1 MKIFRD
7 RVAVVTGGASG
18 LGRAMALR
26 FAREGMKIVLA
37 DVEQDALGRT
47 EKEFRDAGHT
57 VLAVRTDVSKG
68 RDVDALADKAFS
80 AFGGVH
86 ILCNNAGVAPG
97 GTIWEQSEKDWE
109 WTLGVNVWGVI
120 HGIRAFVPRMLE
132 QNVEGHV
139 VNTASVAGLL
149 SPPGMAMY
157 CVSKHSVV
165 TMTECLHHD
174 LLEAGAK
181 IRASVLCPAFVPTG
195 ISDSERNRPDAL
207 RERKAKSQSDLQ
219 REEQLRHAVT
229 SGRSSAGDRNAHAG
243 HPARARS
250 DQYAQP
256 ALGRRAPGQ
265 QNHAHRHRDQRQGEQ
280 HLQEFFEH
288 GISLP
293 LNCGQAGPRSPAALR
308 VHIYFM
314 PHPGEDEARP
324 RWRAQP
330 VSVSAAFRIFC
341 FGDRDTSS
349 SR

>member
-1 MKIFRD
+1 MKTFNE

-26 FAREGMKIVLA
+26 FAGEGMKIVLA
-37 DVEQDALGRT
+37 DIEKEALGRT
-47 EKEFRDAGHT
+47 EKEFKDAGHA
-57 VLAVRTDVSKG
+57 VLAVRTDVSNG
-68 RDVDALADKAFS
+68 RDVDALADKAFK

-165 TMTECLHHD
+165 TLTECLHHD
-174 LLEAGAK
+174 LREFGAK

-195 ISDSERNRPDAL
+195 ISDSERNR
-207 RERKAKSQSDLQ
+207 
-219 REEQLRHAVT
+219 REEQLRHAVK
-229 SGRSSAGDRNAHAG
+229 SGRISAEQVAELVFQAIATDKFYILPHQRIK
-243 HPARARS
+243 PAIETRMQ
-250 DQYAQP
+250 DI
-256 ALGRRAPGQ
+256 LLE
-265 QNHAHRHRDQRQGEQ
+265 RD
-280 HLQEFFEH
+280 
-288 GISLP
+288 P
-293 LNCGQAGPRSPAALR
+293 TNTLNKR
-308 VHIYFM
+308 
-314 PHPGEDEARP
+314 
-324 RWRAQP
+324 
-330 VSVSAAFRIFC
+330 
-341 FGDRDTSS
+341 
-349 SR
+349 